1 MMRKLALAA
10 ALSVALGSGAF
21 AATVTNGSLV
31 ASIGD
36 NGTFDVSGGFGS
48 PGLAWGGLE
57 FVNWGS
63 PTSWFVFEDGFTS
76 MTSLSSPVLFA
87 FPGSITYS
95 AGAAAATTVAVGGW
109 SFSQVILAA
118 SPDKLTVTLNITNN
132 TGSAVAGMY
141 SVGFDPDQDITVGG
155 GFGTTNTILGSGNGS
170 AVSAWGSASL
180 GMVTLQNDT
189 SASAFSIFPYINA
202 GDCCSPVSPT
212 SAAFQGLGFTTSAD
226 DSINLIYDL
235 GTIANG
241 QTVSIG
247 YSYVFALV
255 PEPETYAL
263 MLAGLAAVGFVA
275 GRRRKG

>member
-132 TGSAVAGMY
+132 TGSAVAGKY

-155 GFGTTNTILGSGNGS
+155 GFATTNTILATGNAS
-170 AVSAWGSASL
+170 AVSAAGSAS
-180 GMVTLQNDT
+180 GGVVTLQNDT
-189 SASAFSIFPYINA
+189 SASAFSIFPYI
-202 GDCCSPVSPT
+202 DSFCCTPVSPG
-212 SAAFQGLGFTTSAD
+212 SVAPQAVGFTTSAD
-226 DSINLIYDL
+226 HSINLIYDL